1 MKSGFCGALLCA
13 IAVGAHAQEV
23 KPGLW
28 EDKASYTLNGK
39 PLVLSDEHGRPI
51 STFVS
56 KGCLASADA
65 GNVRAVMERNM
76 LKDMPGCHLTRWD
89 YAPGTLKVRVSCD
102 ATARSG
108 PGTLEGSG
116 PVTADRHDVSGT
128 GHSQNPQ
135 LGPVTVGFRDQGR
148 HLGACKS

>member
-1 MKSGFCGALLCA
+1 MKPWLSGALLCTLA
-13 IAVGAHAQEV
+13 ICAHAQEV

-28 EDKASYTLNGK
+28 EDKASYSLNGQ
-39 PLVLSDEHGRPI
+39 PLVIPDEHGRPL

-56 KGCLASADA
+56 KGCLASTDA
-65 GNVRAVMERNM
+65 SSVRTVMERNM
-76 LKDMPGCHLTRWD
+76 RKDMPGCHLTRWD
-89 YAPGTLKVRVSCD
+89 YGLGMLKIAVSCD

-116 PVTADRHDVSGT
+116 PVTSDRYDVSGT

-135 LGPVTVGFRDQGR
+135 LGPVTIGFRYQGR